1 MLSCRFLSCC
11 NDSVFLGCVG
21 CVIEYL
27 NPRFL
32 HWAFGPPVVMR
43 FSDMCLKLKKAFREC
58 NKVSKAY
65 LYCTFHRHES
75 QRALHKMKTQSISIE
90 N

>member
-11 NDSVFLGCVG
+11 NDSVFLGGVG
-21 CVIEYL
+21 SIIEYL

-32 HWAFGPPVVMR
+32 HWVFGLLVVMH
-43 FSDMCLKLKKAFREC
+43 FSDMCLKVRKAFREC

-65 LYCTFHRHES
+65 L
-75 QRALHKMKTQSISIE
+75 
-90 N
+90 